1 MNKKNIVMVFGT
13 FGILHQGHKYFL
25 QQAKKY
31 GNYLIVVISR
41 DATVKQV
48 KGKSPDNNEKQRQQ
62 AIIKSNLADKV
73 VFGNLKNKYAIIK
86 KFKPDVICLGYDQRY
101 FLSQLEDEI
110 KKLKLNTKIIRLKS
124 YKAHIYKTSIIKN
137 IKL

>member
-1 MNKKNIVMVFGT
+1 MVFGT